1 MATPITEEAN
11 PITRNIDVASSAEI
25 VSLLQKCDSEIFN
38 GWQDYQGLY
47 HPETLKTIECISQEV
62 TSILQAPDSGLIV
75 LSGCGTSG
83 RLAFVTARTFNRK
96 QEKAGKHPCFKYL
109 IAGHDK
115 ALFTSQEAPE
125 DDPAV
130 GIQMLR
136 EACMGKTKV
145 LYIGIT
151 CGLSAPYVAGQLH
164 YCMQNP
170 DVITPVLLGFNPVNL
185 ARNIEIEHWNRTF
198 LQVAEQ
204 VQEMSKKGKGFILN
218 PVVGPEPITGSS
230 RMKSGSA
237 TKILLEAIL
246 VSAYNSLLDPAELRN
261 TQAYLETYRITC
273 DHVYSE
279 SEAVSR
285 LVQLAGNSLNN
296 GGSIHYLGWDSI
308 GVMAL
313 IDASECPPTYG
324 ASLDDIRGF
333 IEGGYS
339 LLSNTEGD
347 IQHLGKHFKI
357 AMQTF
362 ESEILP
368 HLTES
373 DLVILCHS
381 EGPVSISS
389 VLWSS
394 KCKKGIITFDA
405 DFRKHVNDRFD
416 QTVFLKLPADDIKA
430 RAGERAWEHWQPLYK
445 EIATKWVCNAVTTGA
460 HVLKGKVFQ
469 NIMVD
474 LKVSNNKLFHRAIGI
489 IQRFSSLTKEDATAV
504 LLRSIYQT
512 DVPTSTQLSS
522 SISSHIER
530 ATAMQKVVPCA
541 LLSAITKC
549 SISDALE
556 LIDKQPVIRTAISD
570 CIRKVDE
577 GVP

>member
-1 MATPITEEAN
+1 MATPITEAAN
-11 PITRNIDVASSAEI
+11 PITHNIDVATPEEI
-25 VSLLQKCDSEIFN
+25 MDLLQKCDSEIFQ

-47 HPETLKTIECISQEV
+47 HPTTLRTIDLISQEV
-62 TSILQAPDSGLIV
+62 TSILQAPDSGLVV

-83 RLAFVTARTFNRK
+83 RLAFVTARTFNLR
-96 QEKAGKHPCFKYL
+96 QEKSGKPPCFKYL

-136 EACMGKTKV
+136 EACVGKTKV

-164 YCMQNP
+164 YCMQNL
-170 DVITPVLLGFNPVNL
+170 DSITPVLLGFNPVSL
-185 ARNIEIEHWNRTF
+185 ARNIEIENWNRTF
-198 LQVAEQ
+198 LQVAHQ
-204 VQEMSKKGKGFILN
+204 LQEVAKTGKGFILN
-218 PVVGPEPITGSS
+218 PVVGPEPISGSS

-237 TKILLEAIL
+237 TKILLETIL
-246 VSAYNSLLDPAELRN
+246 VAAYDILSDPSQTRDTHAH
-261 TQAYLETYRITC
+261 LETYRLTC
-273 DHVYSE
+273 DHVYTH
-279 SEAVSR
+279 SEAVAG
-285 LVQLAGNSLNN
+285 LIHLAGNSLNR
-296 GGSIHYLGWDSI
+296 GGSIHYLGCDSI

-333 IEGGYS
+333 IDGGYS
-339 LLSNTEGD
+339 LLSNNEGD

-357 AMQTF
+357 SLQTF
-362 ESEILP
+362 ESDILP

-381 EGPVSISS
+381 EGPIQLTPE
-389 VLWSS
+389 LWKS

-405 DFRKHVNDRFD
+405 DFKMHMNSRFD
-416 QTVFLKLPADDIKA
+416 QSVTMTLPANEIKS
-430 RAGERAWEHWQPLYK
+430 RLGERVWKEWQPLYQ

-489 IQRFSSLTKEDATAV
+489 IQRFSSLCEEEATMV

-512 DVPTSTQLSS
+512 DAPTQTQLSS

-541 LLSAITKC
+541 LLAAITQC
-549 SISDALE
+549 SIAESLN
-556 LIDKQPVIRTAISD
+556 LIDNQPVIRTAISD
-570 CIRKVDE
+570 SMRK
-577 GVP
+577 